1 MRQSIHSVVLTLM
14 LAVVGAAGAQDSTS
28 SPQTEALETRVRMA
42 LRSAQVANVE
52 QIEVDTKDD
61 SVQLS
66 GFVESAEDQEK
77 ALQAARAVR
86 GVATVRNDL
95 VVRNSRPTV
104 GQALDDTIIAAQVR
118 RQIEAKVSESA
129 QDINVAVSDGVVQLS
144 GYVADAEVKNR
155 AADVASAV
163 RGVQDVR
170 NDIALKE

>member
-66 GFVESAEDQEK
+66 GFVESAEDQET

-95 VVRNSRPTV
+95 VVRDSRPTV

>member
-1 MRQSIHSVVLTLM
+1 M
-14 LAVVGAAGAQDSTS
+14 
-28 SPQTEALETRVRMA
+28 
-42 LRSAQVANVE
+42 
-52 QIEVDTKDD
+52 
-61 SVQLS
+61 
-66 GFVESAEDQEK
+66 ESAEDQEK

-95 VVRNSRPTV
+95 VVRDSRSTV

>member
-95 VVRNSRPTV
+95 VVRDSRPTV